1 MEGAFFIENV
11 FAIPGIGKYFI
22 SAVNQRDVPIVMGLT
37 IFSAT
42 IYIIAIFITDI
53 LYTLVDP
60 RINLAK

>member
-1 MEGAFFIENV
+1 M
-11 FAIPGIGKYFI
+11 
-22 SAVNQRDVPIVMGLT
+22 SAVNKRDVLIVMGLT